1 MSFHGAVR
9 IKHCSDFR
17 LCFLHSQMQDHSK
30 VIYCE
35 FGVKRWRPRM
45 MSYTCLGNPLKT
57 VIKRHEFSRRCS
69 DQTWFRFQT
78 LLSSQLDAGRSKC
91 CILWIWRQTVKTADD
106 ELHLPWKSTENRNEK
121 TWVFTALFG
130 SNIVPISDSAFFTVR
145 CSVVQRSYIVNLA
158 SNGEDRGWWAM
169 LALKIHRKPL

>member
-9 IKHCSDFR
+9 IKHCSDLW

-45 MSYTCLGNPLKT
+45 MSYTCLENPLKT
-57 VIKRHEFSRRCS
+57 VIKRHEFSLRCS
-69 DQTWFRFQT
+69 DQTLFPFLT
-78 LLSSQLDAGRSKC
+78 LLSSQSDAGPLKGH
-91 CILWIWRQTVKTADD
+91 ILWIWRQTVKTADD
-106 ELHLPWKSTENRNEK
+106 ELYLPWKSTENRYKK

-130 SNIVPISDSAFFTVR
+130 SNMIPISDSAFFTVR
-145 CSVVQRSYIVNLA
+145 CRAIQRLYIVNLA
-158 SNGEDRGWWAM
+158 SNGEDRGWWAI
-169 LALKIHRKPL
+169 LALEIHWKPL